1 MDQRETDVIVL
12 GAGIVGLGVAL
23 KVQEKGRSVTLIDR
37 IQPGSGTSFGN
48 AGIIERASL
57 LPYAFPRDIK
67 ELIGYALN
75 GRKDAHYHFGAL
87 FAAAPW
93 LFRYWWNSAPSRY
106 QHTVKAALPL
116 IEHCLSEHDTL
127 IEAAGAGNLIR
138 RTGWIK
144 AFRSDE
150 KAQSAIKDAEFI
162 KSKGLQVEF
171 LDKAALQKLE
181 PFLSD
186 DLQGGVH
193 YRDPANVAD
202 PQSLSTAYLSLFEK
216 RGGQFVHGD
225 ARSLV
230 QDGAGWRVTTD
241 QGSVRAKTVVVA
253 LGPWAQEFAKS
264 LGYRLT
270 MGVKRGYHMHYAPA
284 QGAILNHT
292 VYDADSSYVIAPML
306 KGIRLTT
313 GAEFAYR
320 DAPPTPVQL
329 ERIEPSAKRF
339 FPLGQRLD
347 AEPWMGSRPCTGDM
361 LPIIGEAPRHK
372 GLYFSFGHA
381 HHGLTM
387 AAVTGRLIAEMIAG
401 EQPFTDPTPYRVDRF

>member
-186 DLQGGVH
+186 DLQGGALP
-193 YRDPANVAD
+193 R
-202 PQSLSTAYLSLFEK
+202 S
-216 RGGQFVHGD
+216 GQ
-225 ARSLV
+225 
-230 QDGAGWRVTTD
+230 
-241 QGSVRAKTVVVA
+241 
-253 LGPWAQEFAKS
+253 
-264 LGYRLT
+264 
-270 MGVKRGYHMHYAPA
+270 
-284 QGAILNHT
+284 
-292 VYDADSSYVIAPML
+292 
-306 KGIRLTT
+306 
-313 GAEFAYR
+313 
-320 DAPPTPVQL
+320 
-329 ERIEPSAKRF
+329 
-339 FPLGQRLD
+339 
-347 AEPWMGSRPCTGDM
+347 CC
-361 LPIIGEAPRHK
+361 
-372 GLYFSFGHA
+372 
-381 HHGLTM
+381 
-387 AAVTGRLIAEMIAG
+387 
-401 EQPFTDPTPYRVDRF
+401 